1 MTAPSKLIDE
11 IQMSELSEVEL
22 SLDAPE
28 EGGCLVEGVIALA
41 SLGFLVL
48 AWLISTQICLYYN
61 KTLLGLGLGVFLLPI
76 TMQTGVLTASFA
88 MVFQVGWRAV
98 RITARLFWRVLFA
111 LPRRLLPGRS
121 RSKTVPDEVESL
133 FDDLKWWPVILG
145 YLCGALAVCALAAY
159 LLQFGATDPSIGFW
173 ERFALVGGYHA
184 VVGLILTL
192 LGFQA
197 NV

>member
-1 MTAPSKLIDE
+1 
-11 IQMSELSEVEL
+11 MSELSEAEL

-28 EGGCLVEGVIALA
+28 EGGCLIEGVMALA
-41 SLGFLVL
+41 LLGLLVL
-48 AWLISTQICLYYN
+48 AWFFGTRICLYYN

-76 TMQTGVLTASFA
+76 TMQTGVSTASFA
-88 MVFQVGWRAV
+88 MVFQVGGRAV
-98 RITARLFWRVLFA
+98 RITARLFWRVVFA
-111 LPRRLLPGRS
+111 LPRRLIPGRS
-121 RSKTVPDEVESL
+121 RSKTVTDEVESL

-159 LLQFGATDPSIGFW
+159 LLQFGAIDPSNGFW
-173 ERFALVGGYHA
+173 ERFAVVGGYHA